1 MQQNWL
7 TGTQL
12 GPYRIL
18 EKLGEGGMA
27 WVYKGYHER
36 MKREVAIKVIL
47 PEKANQA
54 GFKEQ
59 FEQEVQIIA
68 RLQHR
73 NIVPVY
79 HFDETNAIM
88 FLVMQYVKGGPLRN
102 RLVQGQP
109 LQPRLAALYALQ
121 MARALQHAHE
131 HSVIHRDVKPA
142 NMLLASPQSNELLL
156 SDFGIAKLF
165 NQSQGSIAAPLPATD
180 NFARSSSELSY
191 IAPAVG
197 TPRYMA
203 PEQFQNQPVD
213 GRTDIYALGV
223 VLYEMLTGQPPFLA
237 NNFVGMQYQHVM
249 VPPRP
254 PRTLNQTIPKELED
268 ITLHALEKT
277 LLNRFQSAEEMAQE
291 LKAFLVPSPSGIR
304 VPTAKIEVEAP
315 TPRKPLFR
323 ARNILVII
331 TIILII
337 IELLEK
343 LHILQIPGL
352 GSP

>member
-12 GPYRIL
+12 GPYRL
-18 EKLGEGGMA
+18 QEKLGEGGMA

-47 PEKANQA
+47 PEKANQP

-73 NIVPVY
+73 NIVTVY
-79 HFDETNAIM
+79 HFDEINSIM
-88 FLVMQYVKGGPLRN
+88 FLVMQYIQGGSLRN
-102 RLVQGQP
+102 HLAPGQP

-131 HSVIHRDVKPA
+131 RNVIHLDVKPA

-156 SDFGIAKLF
+156 SDFGIARLF
-165 NQSQGSIAAPLPATD
+165 NQSHGSIVSAPTRQNLAYP
-180 NFARSSSELSY
+180 SSERSY
-191 IAPAVG
+191 IAPAAG

-203 PEQFQNQPVD
+203 PEQFQSQPVD
-213 GRTDIYALGV
+213 ERTDIYALGV
-223 VLYEMLTGQPPFLA
+223 VLYEMLTGMPPFLA
-237 NNFVGMQYQHVM
+237 NNFLGMQYQHVM

-254 PRTLNQTIPKELED
+254 PGTINQSIPKELED
-268 ITLHALEKT
+268 ITLHAIEKLPT
-277 LLNRFQSAEEMAQE
+277 NRFQSAAEMAQE
-291 LKAFLVPSPSGIR
+291 LKSFLVSPSFMSR
-304 VPTAKIEVEAP
+304 VPTAQIPLEPPAR
-315 TPRKPLFR
+315 RKPFLR
-323 ARNILVII
+323 ARNIVII
-331 TIILII
+331 LTIILII
-337 IELLEK
+337 IEFMER
-343 LHILQIPGL
+343 LHILHLSGF

>member
-79 HFDETNAIM
+79 HFDEINAIM

-165 NQSQGSIAAPLPATD
+165 NQAQESMAAPLPAPD
-180 NFARSSSELSY
+180 PFARSSSELSY

-203 PEQFQNQPVD
+203 TEQFQNQPVD
-213 GRTDIYALGV
+213 GRTDIYALGA

-237 NNFVGMQYQHVM
+237 NNYVGMQ
-249 VPPRP
+249 
-254 PRTLNQTIPKELED
+254 
-268 ITLHALEKT
+268 EKT
-277 LLNRFQSAEEMAQE
+277 PLNRFQSAEEMAQE

-304 VPTAKIEVEAP
+304 VPTAKIGVEAP
-315 TPRKPLFR
+315 TPRKPFLR